1 MRGQQLQN
9 QGLNQIS
16 FTGELLRKLT
26 HFFAL
31 VIPFGYFLLKLSRG
45 EALAIMIPISI
56 LMVIIDIGRLRNWKI
71 WHWLKGILSPIIRE
85 HEMMG
90 DFTGASYILLTSCF
104 VIALFP
110 QPVALASMAFIMA
123 GDPAAAI
130 IGRKFGRIR
139 FKEKS
144 LEGSL
149 AFLVMSLLV
158 AYVTPDLSLGIG
170 LTGAIVATVTE
181 AVSFHIDDN
190 ASVPLV
196 SGVVM
201 ELLIKSAIFAS

>member
-1 MRGQQLQN
+1 MRN

-16 FTGELLRKLT
+16 FTGELMRKLT
-26 HFFAL
+26 HFLAL
-31 VIPFGYFLLKLSRG
+31 VIPLGYYLLNLRRW

-56 LMVIIDIGRLRNWKI
+56 AMVIVDIGRLKNWRI
-71 WHWLKGILSPIIRE
+71 WNLFKGILSPIIRE
-85 HEMMG
+85 HEMKG

-104 VIALFP
+104 AIALFSK
-110 QPVALASMAFIMA
+110 PVAVASLAFIMA

-139 FKEKS
+139 FKSKS

-149 AFLVMSLLV
+149 AFLVMALLV
-158 AYVTPDLSLGIG
+158 SFVAPDLPLRIG
-170 LTGAIVATVTE
+170 LIGAVVATVTE
-181 AVSFHIDDN
+181 AVSFHLDDN

-196 SGVVM
+196 SGLVM
-201 ELLIKSAIFAS
+201 ELIVKSAIFAG